1 MPKLDPVV
9 RKETLRFGLGTMIC
23 TAVMLLVF
31 FLIGKFDLTVLYG
44 GLLGGGFAVFN
55 FFLLGLS
62 VQRTTSQEDAKK
74 AQAKMQMS
82 YTLRLLLMAAV
93 VIVGIQ
99 LPCFHWVAVVVPLIF
114 PRLIIF
120 FLGIKPKRKG
130 VDE

>member
-9 RKETLRFGLGTMIC
+9 RKETLRIGLGTVLC
-23 TAVMLLVF
+23 TAAMLRVF

-44 GLLGGGFAVFN
+44 GLLGGGFAVLN

-99 LPCFHWVAVVVPLIF
+99 LPCFHWVAVVIPLIF

>member
-9 RKETLRFGLGTMIC
+9 RKETLRIGLGTIIC
-23 TAVMLLVF
+23 TAAMLLVF

-44 GLLGGGFAVFN
+44 GLLGGGFAVLN

-99 LPCFHWVAVVVPLIF
+99 LPCFHWVAVVIPLIF

-120 FLGIKPKRKG
+120 ILQW
-130 VDE
+130 

>member
-9 RKETLRFGLGTMIC
+9 RKETLRIGLGTIIC
-23 TAVMLLVF
+23 TAAMLLVF

-44 GLLGGGFAVFN
+44 GLLGGGFAVLN

-99 LPCFHWVAVVVPLIF
+99 LPCFHWVAVVIPLIF

>member
-9 RKETLRFGLGTMIC
+9 RKETLRIGLGTLVC

-44 GLLGGGFAVFN
+44 ALLGGGFAVLN

-62 VQRTTSQEDAKK
+62 VQRTTSQEDPKA

-82 YTLRLLLMAAV
+82 YTVRLLFMAAV

-99 LPCFHWVAVVVPLIF
+99 LPCFHWVAVVIPLIF

-120 FLGIKPKRKG
+120 FLGLKPKRKG